1 MKFPCKV
8 NFLDEIPVS
17 WIHLTLPP
25 SMEDDSGWL
34 RNPERLGGFTGL
46 LFNGHFPVN
55 RAPQGGPNVVKG
67 REAGSIG

>member
-1 MKFPCKV
+1 
-8 NFLDEIPVS
+8 
-17 WIHLTLPP
+17 
-25 SMEDDSGWL
+25 MEDDSGWL